1 MLPEAFLERMRG
13 ILGEEYGAFLESY
26 GMGHV
31 QGLRLNP
38 GKVGA
43 DGRSAAERFGAAVER
58 AVCRTPGTPQK
69 RLAENR

>member
-38 GKVGA
+38 GVTWQIVI
-43 DGRSAAERFGAAVER
+43 ERD
-58 AVCRTPGTPQK
+58 
-69 RLAENR
+69 